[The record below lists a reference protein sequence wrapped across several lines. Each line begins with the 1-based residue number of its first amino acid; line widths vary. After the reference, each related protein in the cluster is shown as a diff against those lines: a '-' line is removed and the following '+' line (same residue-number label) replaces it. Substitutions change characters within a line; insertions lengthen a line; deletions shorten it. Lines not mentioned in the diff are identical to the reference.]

1 MKRPNAAG
9 TVLQALEPLAKK
21 MTEMEQ
27 LALAGGAMSVVQMGA
42 QLTEASREASRRA
55 VELVLDQA
63 ARSAP
68 TSSACACGG
77 RAESQGFEAISFIM
91 RFGRVRVGR
100 RRCRCDDCK
109 RTGMPLDEAWSLP
122 EGDYADDVREATERL
137 ACRLGYGEAMEQL
150 QALWGIAPAASTAQ
164 RWVVEDGQR
173 AQQAVR
179 SDAKQ
184 HWAGYEKQQEAIGM
198 GDLRALERVAGFG
211 VVELDG
217 VMVLTWKP
225 GQESRRSLAANAN
238 TDPAPEA
245 NSETSTSSALSGPEP
260 KAPERPSNPAAAS
273 PCSCE
278 QGESCRLAQALPAN
292 TNVDAPLKAPCETTG
307 SGVVS
312 TPEPKAA
319 EVPPKSTSASV
330 SGCDNAGCQTSPPA
344 IRHQPPSTLSQ
355 VQGSPMGPTGRSARI
370 QGREVCVGLA
380 YLGEHMCE
388 QSKGHGVLLERRYVV
403 TLNDRESFWIQLHAA
418 ATAQGVLNRK
428 TLVRLSDGGQ
438 YFIEK
443 SAELFC
449 DQPMVPILD
458 IQHAKQHVWETGH
471 DLLRPKKELDAWVAP
486 HLEHIKNGEAA
497 AVIVDLAEERK
508 KRQNLEQLKSID
520 GLSGYL
526 HRHLQ
531 MMDYPAYRAAGYPIA
546 SAAIESTNKRLVSR
560 RCKQGGMI
568 WSEPGLEAML
578 ALRAAAFNPGAWQRL
593 WPHAAAA

>member
-1 MKRPNAAG
+1 M
-9 TVLQALEPLAKK
+9 
-21 MTEMEQ
+21 
-27 LALAGGAMSVVQMGA
+27 
-42 QLTEASREASRRA
+42 
-55 VELVLDQA
+55 
-63 ARSAP
+63 
-68 TSSACACGG
+68 
-77 RAESQGFEAISFIM
+77 
-91 RFGRVRVGR
+91 
-100 RRCRCDDCK
+100 
-109 RTGMPLDEAWSLP
+109 
-122 EGDYADDVREATERL
+122 
-137 ACRLGYGEAMEQL
+137 
-150 QALWGIAPAASTAQ
+150 
-164 RWVVEDGQR
+164 
-173 AQQAVR
+173 
-179 SDAKQ
+179 
-184 HWAGYEKQQEAIGM
+184 
-198 GDLRALERVAGFG
+198 
-211 VVELDG
+211 
-217 VMVLTWKP
+217 
-225 GQESRRSLAANAN
+225 
-238 TDPAPEA
+238 
-245 NSETSTSSALSGPEP
+245 
-260 KAPERPSNPAAAS
+260 
-273 PCSCE
+273 
-278 QGESCRLAQALPAN
+278 
-292 TNVDAPLKAPCETTG
+292 
-307 SGVVS
+307 
-312 TPEPKAA
+312 
-319 EVPPKSTSASV
+319 
-330 SGCDNAGCQTSPPA
+330 
-344 IRHQPPSTLSQ
+344 
-355 VQGSPMGPTGRSARI
+355 
-370 QGREVCVGLA
+370 CVGLA